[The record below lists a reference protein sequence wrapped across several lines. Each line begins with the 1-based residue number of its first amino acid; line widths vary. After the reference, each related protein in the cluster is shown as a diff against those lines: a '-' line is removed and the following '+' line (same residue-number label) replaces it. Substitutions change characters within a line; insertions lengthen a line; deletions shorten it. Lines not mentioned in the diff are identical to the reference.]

1 MTEKLIRTD
10 KDYIS
15 YLKLNDN
22 PANSLST
29 EMMTAIQTELTDID
43 TNPSIRVIVFE
54 SASEKIFC
62 SGHSLTE
69 VKGMM
74 SDKDVE
80 AQQKLFAQCSKMMKQ
95 IQQISKPVIA
105 KVRGVGTAAGAQL
118 VASCDLAYGSENS
131 RYALPGA
138 NIGLF
143 CHTPQVAVSRSV
155 GRKATMEM
163 LLSGQLINSSKAE
176 KIGLIN
182 KVVNDAEL
190 DSEVEKVCAE
200 INDKSAEVIS
210 QGKRSF
216 YRQIEMGLTDAY
228 AVTSDNMVKNLELND
243 TNESISSF
251 LEKRK
256 PEWTND

>member
-74 SDKDVE
+74 SDKDIA
-80 AQQKLFAQCSKMMKQ
+80 AQQNYL
-95 IQQISKPVIA
+95 
-105 KVRGVGTAAGAQL
+105 L
-118 VASCDLAYGSENS
+118 N
-131 RYALPGA
+131 AL
-138 NIGLF
+138 
-143 CHTPQVAVSRSV
+143 R
-155 GRKATMEM
+155 
-163 LLSGQLINSSKAE
+163 
-176 KIGLIN
+176 
-182 KVVNDAEL
+182 
-190 DSEVEKVCAE
+190 
-200 INDKSAEVIS
+200 
-210 QGKRSF
+210 
-216 YRQIEMGLTDAY
+216 
-228 AVTSDNMVKNLELND
+228 
-243 TNESISSF
+243 
-251 LEKRK
+251 
-256 PEWTND
+256 